1 MGMTPKAI
9 SLPAMF
15 QLPAE
20 SAIFS
25 CDGTYDFSTERGAAE
40 IEVINTLTLWRSVIY
55 LHRDR
60 ALSLFL
66 PPAPYRFLVRS
77 MDGDGQ
83 PHVLVR
89 RLGSLQKLRFYL
101 GKALHLLRRPPHESL
116 ARAVGFFR
124 RKHAKMPVAAQTG
137 GAVEADRLPVVARNA
152 FYPAPVDR
160 PRQAVSIIIPTKERF
175 DLLSA
180 CIDSLRLIKGS
191 VYEIIIVDNGATHP
205 KMLDYLAELERS
217 ATARVLHRDVPFN
230 FSYLCNEGA
239 RLARHPLLLFLNDDI
254 EAMDGEWLSAM
265 QGFAARDD
273 TGVVGARLL
282 YPSGALQHG
291 GIASHLVPG
300 PGHPWR
306 GVPKEIWQSH
316 PLLAQAGEVDAVT
329 GACLMIGHDLFDAIG
344 GFDEHNFAVT
354 LNDVDL
360 CLRVRER
367 GLKVVYAPQATLL
380 HKEGQTRRADDRPE
394 ESVRYTRELAAYFRR
409 HESAART
416 SVFYPLH
423 ARRDTDSGF

>member
-1 MGMTPKAI
+1 MTPKAI

-25 CDGTYDFSTERGAAE
+25 CDGTYDFSTERGATE

-83 PHVLVR
+83 PQVLVR
-89 RLGSLQKLRFYL
+89 RMGGVQMLSFYAGKSLS
-101 GKALHLLRRPPHESL
+101 LLKKSPSESL
-116 ARAVGFFR
+116 ARAIGFFR

-137 GAVEADRLPVVARNA
+137 VRKVIVCEHVVKRTVL
-152 FYPAPVDR
+152 YPAPVDR

-175 DLLSA
+175 DLLKA
-180 CIDSLRLIKGS
+180 CIDSLGLIEGA
-191 VYEIIIVDNGATHP
+191 VHEVIIVDNGATSLQ
-205 KMLDYLAELERS
+205 MMDYLVSLAQRD
-217 ATARVLHRDVPFN
+217 TVRVLRRDIPFN
-230 FSYLCNEGA
+230 FSQLCNDGA

-254 EAMDGEWLSAM
+254 EALDGDWLSAM
-265 QGFAARDD
+265 QGFAAREDV
-273 TGVVGARLL
+273 GVVGARLL
-282 YPSGALQHG
+282 YPSGSLQHG

-306 GVPKEIWQSH
+306 GAPREIWEQH

-329 GACLMIGHDLFDAIG
+329 GACLMIRHDLFDAVG
-344 GFDEHNFAVT
+344 GFDEKKFAVT

-360 CLRVRER
+360 CLRVREH

-416 SVFYPLH
+416 SVFYPPH
-423 ARRDTDSGF
+423 ARRDTDTGF